1 LIDKTLA
8 APLPPNISKLDR
20 HNALQERLRLL
31 GEELE
36 FVPAIEVA
44 TGYRKFKASG
54 RFDVVWEP
62 KDGSAKIIFE
72 IDSCWR
78 HESLLKLGRVGA
90 NALKLWIYYGQ
101 RPFPNKPDEPGNGST
116 SSKFSPIDWGSRVV
130 DGSWTWRQG
139 AGLRRSILA
148 GLALTCRCGS
158 GVKND
163 NFWKGDASA
172 LPQRRHFTTE
182 LDRAALP
189 SRGEIQSAAPN
200 LCALLFREWLQ

>member
-1 LIDKTLA
+1 MSPPPPSYWPAPDSAWSLCPNLVALIDKTLA

-36 FVPAIEVA
+36 FVPTIEVA

-90 NALKLWIYYGQ
+90 DALKLWIYYGQ
-101 RPFPNKPDEPGNGST
+101 RPFPNKPDEPGFRRLNILKIQPHRLGV
-116 SSKFSPIDWGSRVV
+116 KDGRRVV
-130 DGSWTWRQG
+130 DLAPGSWPEALYPRRASTDVPLRFGRQ
-139 AGLRRSILA
+139 
-148 GLALTCRCGS
+148 
-158 GVKND
+158 K
-163 NFWKGDASA
+163 
-172 LPQRRHFTTE
+172 
-182 LDRAALP
+182 
-189 SRGEIQSAAPN
+189 
-200 LCALLFREWLQ
+200 